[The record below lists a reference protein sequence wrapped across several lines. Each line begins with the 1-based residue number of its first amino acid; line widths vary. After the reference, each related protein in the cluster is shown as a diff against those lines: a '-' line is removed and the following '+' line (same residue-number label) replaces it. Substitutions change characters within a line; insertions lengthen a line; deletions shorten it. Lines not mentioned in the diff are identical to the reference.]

1 MQALHA
7 WSHSVKRYTVI
18 LAFWWNAY
26 GTGRPFTF
34 LKQSG
39 AMSLLITNSRNFN
52 NPFYKCS
59 KENSWALLIFFR
71 GIYCPSDSITCST
84 SSAKTVPFQ
93 INRHQ
98 ICLTVW
104 EVIVFSLRDA
114 HLLKLGACVR
124 YIECGVEWE
133 FNAGST
139 VLHEVSEQMLQLFNI
154 DNR

>member
-104 EVIVFSLRDA
+104 EVIVFSLRERA
-114 HLLKLGACVR
+114 LTEARCMCSIYR
-124 YIECGVEWE
+124 MWCWMGVQCRQCSFARGFW
-133 FNAGST
+133 ADVTT
-139 VLHEVSEQMLQLFNI
+139 VQYRQ
-154 DNR
+154 